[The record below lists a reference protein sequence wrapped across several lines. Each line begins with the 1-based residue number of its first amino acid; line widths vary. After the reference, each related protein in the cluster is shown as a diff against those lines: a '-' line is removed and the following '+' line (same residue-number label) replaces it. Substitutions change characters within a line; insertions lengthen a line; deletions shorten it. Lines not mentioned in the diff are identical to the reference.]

1 MAKQPSI
8 KAPRPRPAV
17 REMLPYV
24 PPTGG
29 RAGKLRLDF
38 NENTVGCS
46 PRVLRTLKKHAT
58 RELLS
63 VYPEYEGARQ
73 SIAPFFGVKPEQ
85 MTFSDGTDEAI
96 QVLVSTYVDDGDEV
110 VIPWPTF
117 PIFRVAVEIAG
128 GTPRFIP
135 YVEPDLAFPLRPL
148 LESITRKTRLV
159 LIANPNNP
167 TGSAIGLAEIEKVL
181 RKARGA
187 AVLIDEAYFEF
198 YGVTALKLL
207 KRYPNL
213 FVSRTFSKVYG
224 MAGLRVGCLFSQ
236 AENISA
242 FRKVQSPYSVNSLAV
257 ICAIEAVQDQD
268 YIREYVGEVLE
279 SREMLRSGLDRLG
292 LPYYA
297 TEANFVLVKFG
308 ARANDV
314 CQGLRE
320 KGLLVRDRSHE
331 VPGTIRITAGK
342 KSQVRKLLKLL
353 PEVMNSC
360 AP

>member
-1 MAKQPSI
+1 MAEQPSI

-17 REMLPYV
+17 RKMSPYV

-96 QVLVSTYVDDGDEV
+96 QVLVSTYVDDGDEA

-117 PIFRVAVEIAG
+117 PIFRVAVELAG

-167 TGSAIGLAEIEKVL
+167 TGSAIGLAEIEAVL
-181 RKARGA
+181 RKARRA

-207 KRYPNL
+207 KRFPNL
-213 FVSRTFSKVYG
+213 FVSRTFSKVYSACG
-224 MAGLRVGCLFSQ
+224 GCPAGPEGRGWARRRPRRRC
-236 AENISA
+236 
-242 FRKVQSPYSVNSLAV
+242 P
-257 ICAIEAVQDQD
+257 
-268 YIREYVGEVLE
+268 GGT
-279 SREMLRSGLDRLG
+279 RSTRRGSGWR
-292 LPYYA
+292 
-297 TEANFVLVKFG
+297 
-308 ARANDV
+308 R
-314 CQGLRE
+314 R
-320 KGLLVRDRSHE
+320 
-331 VPGTIRITAGK
+331 
-342 KSQVRKLLKLL
+342 
-353 PEVMNSC
+353 
-360 AP
+360 